1 MTFRIPWR
9 LLIPPGSVDTVIGTD
24 GGLSLAQKTGAK
36 VTVSTSEEAPVTLSD
51 KIVKIEGSVGE
62 QEEVLGHIVA
72 ELFEFQG
79 TLEDEDGLCVFV
91 MPTSAVG
98 AVIGAKGSKISEI
111 MSESGAEID
120 VGRECIIGMPDNP
133 VVLRGRPGQIVRAAV
148 LCNAV
153 LQDLADKGRVQADDF
168 CYIPGRAATATR
180 SRVGASSSSLSFAR
194 FLVEKDFA
202 GFLIGKGGEKIKRL
216 RDQTG
221 ATLQFRGPAEEVT
234 LILGQDQRVLDIRGS
249 ADERNEA
256 IRACFVEM
264 DAASMSTTR
273 LLLPLACPE
282 VPLQEAA
289 KAAGASIE
297 MLDDIVSPE
306 SSERVVLLGGDSSIR
321 MAAVLAL
328 VTKADAYSTNAPVT
342 QANQANQAN
351 QAKTTQTN
359 QTNQTNQTQADQAL
373 PRPSS
378 SLNGE
383 SRQTQSQPEPI
394 VPSVDPVEKKLEPE
408 SGKVFTFQE
417 FRVAFAKEYSEKD
430 IVDYWRDACQPVREQ
445 TEQIQNRDARNDQKN
460 DKEGN
465 ANPEIPKVETKVA
478 FSVRHIQSVP
488 EAAPV
493 ARPSNGDIK
502 VAAERHHFPRAEN
515 SKEGLGTL
523 LKDSPLSELHLLL
536 PSRLVRGPLVAY
548 GQLADIAVGC
558 SVEIHV
564 GTEVSPGQVQVTL
577 NGTCAAI
584 AMATVALQMRIC
596 FAQGSWGSSSRV
608 CRAGPWDFS
617 AALRSSVCWD
627 FNYLF
632 LSQPGKSA
640 VKLGIGWC
648 QSWLGGTLSLDSEW
662 KS

>member
-24 GGLSLAQKTGAK
+24 GGLSLAQKSGAK

-133 VVLRGRPGQIVRAAV
+133 VVLRGRPRQIVRAAV

-168 CYIPGRAATATR
+168 FYIPGRAATATR
-180 SRVGASSSSLSFAR
+180 SRGASSGSLSFAR

-202 GFLIGKGGEKIKRL
+202 GFLIGKGGDKIKRL

-297 MLDDIVSPE
+297 MLDDIASPE

-328 VTKADAYSTNAPVT
+328 VTKADAYSSNAPVT
-342 QANQANQAN
+342 ANAN
-351 QAKTTQTN
+351 QAKTN
-359 QTNQTNQTQADQAL
+359 QTNQTNQTADQA

-383 SRQTQSQPEPI
+383 SRPQSQPPTPV
-394 VPSVDPVEKKLEPE
+394 VPSVDVEKKLEPE

-430 IVDYWRDACQPVREQ
+430 IVDYWRDACQPVPAVPEQ
-445 TEQIQNRDARNDQKN
+445 TETQNKDARKDDKN
-460 DKEGN
+460 DEGN
-465 ANPEIPKVETKVA
+465 TNPGIPEVETKEA
-478 FSVRHIQSVP
+478 TSVRQMQSR
-488 EAAPV
+488 EAAPSAPDV
-493 ARPSNGDIK
+493 TRPSNGDI
-502 VAAERHHFPRAEN
+502 VAAERHHFPRS

-596 FAQGSWGSSSRV
+596 FAQG
-608 CRAGPWDFS
+608 
-617 AALRSSVCWD
+617 
-627 FNYLF
+627 
-632 LSQPGKSA
+632 
-640 VKLGIGWC
+640 
-648 QSWLGGTLSLDSEW
+648 
-662 KS
+662 

>member
-1 MTFRIPWR
+1 MTFKIPWR

-133 VVLRGRPGQIVRAAV
+133 VVLRGRPRQILRAAV

-153 LQDLADKGRVQADDF
+153 LQDLADKGRLQADDF
-168 CYIPGRAATATR
+168 FYIPGRAATATR
-180 SRVGASSSSLSFAR
+180 SRGASSGAGGSFAR

-202 GFLIGKGGEKIKRL
+202 GFLIGKGGDKIKRL

-264 DAASMSTTR
+264 DAASMSSTR

-297 MLDDIVSPE
+297 MLDDIASPE

-328 VTKADAYSTNAPVT
+328 VTKADAYSSNAPVT
-342 QANQANQAN
+342 ANAN
-351 QAKTTQTN
+351 QAKTHQTN
-359 QTNQTNQTQADQAL
+359 QTAQTADQA

-383 SRQTQSQPEPI
+383 SRREPV
-394 VPSVDPVEKKLEPE
+394 VPSVDVEKKLEPE

-430 IVDYWRDACQPVREQ
+430 IVDYWRDACQPVPEQ
-445 TEQIQNRDARNDQKN
+445 TETQNKDARKDRKDDKN
-460 DKEGN
+460 DEGN
-465 ANPEIPKVETKVA
+465 TNPEIPEVETKEA
-478 FSVRHIQSVP
+478 TSVRQMQSLR
-488 EAAPV
+488 EAAPSAPPV
-493 ARPSNGDIK
+493 TRSNGDI
-502 VAAERHHFPRAEN
+502 VAERHHFRAES
-515 SKEGLGTL
+515 SKEGLGTF

-596 FAQGSWGSSSRV
+596 FAQG
-608 CRAGPWDFS
+608 
-617 AALRSSVCWD
+617 
-627 FNYLF
+627 
-632 LSQPGKSA
+632 
-640 VKLGIGWC
+640 
-648 QSWLGGTLSLDSEW
+648 
-662 KS
+662 

>member
-1 MTFRIPWR
+1 MGALRALDALLVFPNLSSKWKNVTLDAATACHFQITVHHSTLPQPVMTFRIPWR
-9 LLIPPGSVDTVIGTD
+9 LLIPPGSVDTAIGTD

-180 SRVGASSSSLSFAR
+180 TGRVGASSSSLSCAR

-202 GFLIGKGGEKIKRL
+202 GFLIGKGGDKIKRL

-249 ADERNEA
+249 TDERNEA

-264 DAASMSTTR
+264 DAASMSSTR

-297 MLDDIVSPE
+297 MLDDIASPE
-306 SSERVVLLGGDSSIR
+306 SSERVLLLGGDSSIR

-351 QAKTTQTN
+351 QVK
-359 QTNQTNQTQADQAL
+359 TNQTQTDQAM
-373 PRPSS
+373 PKPS

-383 SRQTQSQPEPI
+383 SRQSQGQSPV
-394 VPSVDPVEKKLEPE
+394 VPSVDVEKKLEPE

-430 IVDYWRDACQPVREQ
+430 IADYWRDACQPVPEHLKGRDEASAQATPAQRGDFEREQ
-445 TEQIQNRDARNDQKN
+445 THNKDDKN
-460 DKEGN
+460 DKAGN
-465 ANPEIPKVETKVA
+465 THVPEIPKVETKEA
-478 FSVRHIQSVP
+478 TSVRQIHSMP

-502 VAAERHHFPRAEN
+502 VAAERQHFPRAEN
-515 SKEGLGTL
+515 TKEGLGAL

-584 AMATVALQMRIC
+584 AMATLALQMRIC
-596 FAQGSWGSSSRV
+596 FAQGS
-608 CRAGPWDFS
+608 
-617 AALRSSVCWD
+617 
-627 FNYLF
+627 
-632 LSQPGKSA
+632 
-640 VKLGIGWC
+640 
-648 QSWLGGTLSLDSEW
+648 
-662 KS
+662 

>member
-62 QEEVLGHIVA
+62 QEEVLGNIVA

-168 CYIPGRAATATR
+168 CYIPGRAANAATR
-180 SRVGASSSSLSFAR
+180 GSRVGASSSSLSFAR

-297 MLDDIVSPE
+297 ILDDIASPE
-306 SSERVVLLGGDSSIR
+306 SSERVVLLGGDASTR

-342 QANQANQAN
+342 QANQANPANPANPAQAN
-351 QAKTTQTN
+351 PANPGQA
-359 QTNQTNQTQADQAL
+359 NQTQADQAV

-383 SRQTQSQPEPI
+383 SRQSQSQPEPL
-394 VPSVDPVEKKLEPE
+394 VPLVDPVEKKLEPE

-430 IVDYWRDACQPVREQ
+430 IVDYWRDACQPVPEQ
-445 TEQIQNRDARNDQKN
+445 TEQTQSKDARNAEKN

-465 ANPEIPKVETKVA
+465 TNPQIPMA
-478 FSVRHIQSVP
+478 FSVRQVQSVP
-488 EAAPV
+488 EPAPV
-493 ARPSNGDIK
+493 DRPSNGDVK

-564 GTEVSPGQVQVTL
+564 GTEVSPGQVQVSL
-577 NGTCAAI
+577 NGPCAAI

-596 FAQGSWGSSSRV
+596 FAQG
-608 CRAGPWDFS
+608 P
-617 AALRSSVCWD
+617 
-627 FNYLF
+627 
-632 LSQPGKSA
+632 
-640 VKLGIGWC
+640 
-648 QSWLGGTLSLDSEW
+648 
-662 KS
+662 